1 MTLLDEEPITRK
13 VLKDNINPEFEEM
26 DEEGDVIGLTKEH
39 TPLFIDDTK
48 KREKNKYIPTS
59 PFD

>member
-1 MTLLDEEPITRK
+1 MVLLDEEPITRK

-39 TPLFIDDTK
+39 TSFIDDTK
-48 KREKNKYIPTS
+48 KKRKE
-59 PFD
+59 